1 LPIPVMMKGRLMSY
15 DTMSGGKGGVPAWK
29 GAGIVYD
36 RAWMILLHLRKNGY
50 GVGRHPIY
58 KEMKRVEE
66 DMAAMISALEQG
78 HETTVRDAVQRNI
91 RFLTAQQLAA
101 TSR

>member
-1 LPIPVMMKGRLMSY
+1 MRY
-15 DTMSGGKGGVPAWK
+15 DTTSDGKGVVPPWK
-29 GAGIVYD
+29 GATIVYD
-36 RAWMILLHLRKNGY
+36 RAWMILEHLRKNGY

-66 DMAAMISALEQG
+66 DMAIMIAALEQG
-78 HETTVRDAVQRNI
+78 NEQAVRDAVQHNL

>member
-1 LPIPVMMKGRLMSY
+1 MMKDMLMNY
-15 DTMSGGKGGVPAWK
+15 DTMSGGKGDVPTWK

-36 RAWMILLHLRKNGY
+36 RARMILGHLRKNGY

-66 DMAAMISALEQG
+66 DMATMIAALEQG
-78 HETTVRDAVQRNI
+78 HETTVRDAVQRNL